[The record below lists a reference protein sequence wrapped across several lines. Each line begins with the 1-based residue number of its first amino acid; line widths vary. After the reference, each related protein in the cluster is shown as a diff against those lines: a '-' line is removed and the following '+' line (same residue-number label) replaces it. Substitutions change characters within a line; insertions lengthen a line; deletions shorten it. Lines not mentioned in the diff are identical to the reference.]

1 MRSKVA
7 EWAREELDREMLAMT
22 AAERMEPALAIGERD
37 LKIYAEANG
46 VSIEE
51 ALSRIRQ
58 ERQNGRQYSHSKAG
72 E

>member
-22 AAERMEPALAIGERD
+22 AAERMELALAIGERD

-46 VSIEE
+46 LAAEE
-51 ALSRIRQ
+51 ALSRIRR